1 MHVAI
6 VWNECIA
13 VLLPKRYSN
22 FGWRVSSSRS
32 MVKWKGLC
40 LLYYY
45 YNCFMALCLGLPGW
59 ANTRRNIHP
68 LTSILVIN
76 HHPSTTIHSILPVQ
90 FTCLAV
96 FAQSLF
102 KSSLLY
108 LLVWHPPLHTP
119 YVSSSNY
126 FLLFT
131 TPANAI
137 ATCFAVVLRLC
148 HLILDRRC
156 WDWLCHALVPRRS
169 DILLSL
175 RL

>member
-1 MHVAI
+1 MKRAVS
-6 VWNECIA
+6 A
-13 VLLPKRYSN
+13 VLLLQLFYGPLS
-22 FGWRVSSSRS
+22 GTTRVSQYQKKHSPTHIYPGHQSSS
-32 MVKWKGLC
+32 I
-40 LLYYY
+40 YYD
-45 YNCFMALCLGLPGW
+45 
-59 ANTRRNIHP
+59 
-68 LTSILVIN
+68 
-76 HHPSTTIHSILPVQ
+76 HSILPVQ